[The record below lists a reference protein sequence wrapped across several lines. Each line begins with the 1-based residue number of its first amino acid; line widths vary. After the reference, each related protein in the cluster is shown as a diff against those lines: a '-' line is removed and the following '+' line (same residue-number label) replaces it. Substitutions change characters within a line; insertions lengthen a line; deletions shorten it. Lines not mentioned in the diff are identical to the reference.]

1 MPQTITTSN
10 NLKKNIMKLLK
21 QSLFTD
27 KYSRKEGESRIYN
40 LIILD
45 ESGSMGPIREQTIS
59 GANEVL
65 HTILK
70 AQQENPD
77 DNQMISVVTFDN
89 WGNRDTVRAI
99 INCMKIEEVSN
110 LTYKDYNPDGL
121 TPLYDAIGH
130 SLTDLNKLVQKE
142 DNVLVTI
149 ITDGMENAS
158 KDYSAEGI
166 RNLIKELTDMG
177 WVFTFIGA
185 NQDSILSARQLNIR
199 SAMDFETTGTGA
211 QIMFSRM
218 GAGMGGF
225 FKKVRHNKKNKEKID
240 LNHDFFSSE
249 QARMRVTPDNI
260 TELKANQVFVFGSNV
275 YGLHN
280 GGAAKYAKEHFGAI
294 FGQCRGLQGQSYAI
308 PTTDQSLKSI
318 ADDVDDFI
326 QFADRHPELTFLVT
340 RIGCGHAGF
349 SAHDIAPLFARAYGL
364 PNVFLPAEFWEILTY
379 RYPKH

>member
-1 MPQTITTSN
+1 
-10 NLKKNIMKLLK
+10 MKLLK

-218 GAGMGGF
+218 DAGMSGF
-225 FKKVRHNKKNKEKID
+225 FKKVRFNKKNKEEVMFMDYITVVLPSMLRSILGPYLGSVGD
-240 LNHDFFSSE
+240 FRDRVMPFRQQISPLN
-249 QARMRVTPDNI
+249 
-260 TELKANQVFVFGSNV
+260 L
-275 YGLHN
+275 
-280 GGAAKYAKEHFGAI
+280 
-294 FGQCRGLQGQSYAI
+294 
-308 PTTDQSLKSI
+308 SLMMLMILYS
-318 ADDVDDFI
+318 
-326 QFADRHPELTFLVT
+326 L
-340 RIGCGHAGF
+340 RIG
-349 SAHDIAPLFARAYGL
+349 
-364 PNVFLPAEFWEILTY
+364 ILN
-379 RYPKH
+379 